1 MRRVSSKRRL
11 SVLSELNITPLLD
24 LAFILLII
32 FMITT
37 PVMENKLDLL
47 IPTSSTSQTS
57 SICQVHTIN
66 IQRDNSLTFDGNLI
80 TIEELKTQLY
90 SLHTSNPY
98 ITVAIRAHEKLPI
111 QSLVY
116 IIDLLGQI
124 GISKVGVLT
133 RQVTPAS

>member
-57 SICQVHTIN
+57 LICPVHTIN
-66 IQRDNSLTFDGNLI
+66 IQRDTSLTFDGNLI

-90 SLHTSNPY
+90 SLHTSNPH

-111 QSLVY
+111 QRLVY